1 MFFVA
6 PDPNSLKVIFQTN
19 IAENWLLMWRIK
31 SVPILWHLTEL
42 IFANE
47 CDLVP
52 ILLVLNRQALLN
64 RIEFNQTT
72 QDRSVAFNW

>member
-1 MFFVA
+1 
-6 PDPNSLKVIFQTN
+6 
-19 IAENWLLMWRIK
+19 MWRVK
-31 SVPILWHLTEL
+31 SVPILWHLTEP

-72 QDRSVAFNW
+72 QDRSVAFH